1 MSIARVIAM
10 VDAKTTLSST
20 ETHDSVYVGEF
31 MVGAVKTPQYVKLKE
46 AFTLFD
52 MLMFLDYVQM
62 SPLQVSLNI
71 FDLTKQFTVSDFSPT
86 GLIGDADT
94 AKKFVGLLMF
104 VLDANLKCEFSY
116 YYYTN
121 PTDGLETMVFSYTNH
136 TVLPSRPRP
145 IKLQ

>member
-1 MSIARVIAM
+1 MSITRVIDM
-10 VDAKTTLSST
+10 VNAKTTLSST

-31 MVGAVKTPQYVKLKE
+31 MVGGVKTAQYVKLKE

-62 SPLQVSLNI
+62 SPLQVSVKI
-71 FDLTKQFTVSDFSPT
+71 FDRSKHFTVSDFSPT

-104 VLDANLKCEFSY
+104 VMDANFKTDFSY

-121 PTDGLETMVFSYTNH
+121 PTDSLETMVLSYTNH
-136 TVLPSRPRP
+136 NDLPTRPRP
-145 IKLQ
+145 IKPQ